1 LKVTPVSIVAAK
13 MCRKEITMP
22 SLLPRLICLIILL
35 AVLAGCSE
43 SITTDDA
50 TTTTKF
56 LGTKQVVS
64 GTVYG
69 YADKSLTDVSSGS
82 SPSYLMRATGQFAF
96 VNFSTAKPNNGYV
109 FVATFSDNSQLR
121 AFWAGRESAFA
132 DIAVTVDRVEADSS
146 TSLAVSPYDPAA
158 TVNINPVTNLAYWL
172 WQNNIQSPYSDHL
185 GNVFLFLSGRFPAY
199 GLGQQNAAN
208 DLSSPG
214 LLQLLADINITVAG
228 NGTQFSLSRRV
239 DGQILC
245 TGTFATFPDCI

>member
-1 LKVTPVSIVAAK
+1 
-13 MCRKEITMP
+13 MP
-22 SLLPRLICLIILL
+22 FLLPRLICFIVLL
-35 AVLAGCSE
+35 TVLAGCSE

-69 YADKSLTDVSSGS
+69 YAGKSLSDVSSGS

-96 VNFSTAKPNNGYV
+96 VNFSTAKPNNGHV
-109 FVATFSDNSQLR
+109 FVATFSDDSQLR

-172 WQNNIQSPYSDHL
+172 WQSNIQSPYSDHL
-185 GNVFLFLSGRFPAY
+185 GNVFLFLSGLFPDY
-199 GLGQQNAAN
+199 GLRQQNAVK
-208 DLSSPG
+208 DIPSPE
-214 LLQLLADINITVAG
+214 LLRLLGAVSITVSAD
-228 NGTQFSLSRRV
+228 GTRFSLIDRAS
-239 DGQILC
+239 GQTICSGGL
-245 TGTFATFPDCI
+245 ATFPVCL